1 LVFPFIELHDQLTP
15 HMKKHLIAPIFVVFV
30 TICSCQKQNSSAD
43 EQLVRRQTAL
53 DTRETALD
61 DREKALDE
69 REKVLS
75 QRERALAE
83 REKAM
88 ANVLP
93 RSGQTPDAAKA
104 KAELERRI
112 QQLPPEVRA
121 LVPDPAKLNSIQ
133 FEKNTTPTATDAAQL
148 KAETEKRIQQ
158 LPPEFR
164 ALIPDHAAVN
174 SINIDKEMEMLRK
187 SRMSDKTISPAADPV
202 SPNPSPTPQ

>member
-1 LVFPFIELHDQLTP
+1 MNKNLVAS
-15 HMKKHLIAPIFVVFV
+15 MFVVFV
-30 TICSCQKQNSSAD
+30 TICSCQKQNSSVD
-43 EQLVRRQTAL
+43 VQLVRRQTAL
-53 DTRETALD
+53 DTRDAALGE
-61 DREKALDE
+61 REKALDE

-75 QRERALAE
+75 QREIAVAE
-83 REKAM
+83 REKAI

-93 RSGQTPDAAKA
+93 RAGQTPDAAQA
-104 KAELERRI
+104 KAELQRRI
-112 QQLPPEVRA
+112 EQLPPEVRA
-121 LVPDPAKLNSIQ
+121 LVPDPDKLNSIN

-164 ALIPDHAAVN
+164 ALIPDRAAVN

-187 SRMSDKTISPAADPV
+187 SRTSDRTVSPAGESV